1 MIQFLK
7 KHYSNILFVI
17 LIGLLLYPK
26 SKTWILR
33 QISFSPGI
41 EKIENR
47 VKVSSY
53 DWALEGLNTENFDF
67 NQAKGKVVIVNF
79 WATWCVP
86 CIAEMPSLQALYDD
100 YGDKVDFLLV
110 TSDSSEKVMPFMEE
124 HSFSMPIYNQI
135 SNAPS
140 EFETRTIPKTFLINK
155 SGEIV
160 IEAARADWNT
170 KKTRKLL
177 DKLLAE

>member
-1 MIQFLK
+1 MKFLK
-7 KHYSNILFVI
+7 KHYANILFVI

-33 QISFSPGI
+33 QIAFSPSVEKVEKREKLANYEWLLHGI
-41 EKIENR
+41 
-47 VKVSSY
+47 
-53 DWALEGLNTENFDF
+53 NTENFDF

-100 YGDKVDFLLV
+100 YGNKVDFLLV
-110 TSDSSEKVMPFMEE
+110 TSDSKEKVMPFMEE
-124 HSFSMPIYNQI
+124 QGFSMPIYNQI
-135 SNAPS
+135 SNAPI
-140 EFETRTIPKTFLINK
+140 EFASRTIPKTFLVDKN
-155 SGEIV
+155 GFVV

-170 KKTRKLL
+170 KKIRKLL
-177 DKLLAE
+177 DQLLEN